1 MMAAFSLGRRRSSGQ
16 DLEPRG
22 LLPVPTVSQGA
33 APPELP
39 TYSPGSAPVWLAA
52 VSALPEVLAYK
63 EHSYE
68 LLHLEPGLTLLD
80 VGCGVGTD
88 VRSLAPRLA
97 PGGDIVA
104 VDGDP
109 QMIAAAQSQQAAAAP
124 SPVPLRF
131 VCAPA
136 EHLPVGNA
144 TVDVVRVDRVLQHVQ
159 SPQVV
164 LAEIQRVLRP
174 GGRIVVVEPDW
185 GMVAIYPP
193 SATGDDDN
201 DSTLAV
207 ILRHAASTIPH
218 PLIGRRLRA
227 LLRDAGYVGVWVE
240 PVAYSTARFE
250 VADLGLELSAT
261 VDAISAGE
269 PSGGGAAQAWLA
281 AARSADAA
289 GRFFA
294 SVPLIFACA
303 TTPS

>member
-1 MMAAFSLGRRRSSGQ
+1 MMAAFGLGRRRGRGGDQ
-16 DLEPRG
+16 EPRG
-22 LLPVPTVSQGA
+22 AAPATAVSQGA
-33 APPELP
+33 APAELP
-39 TYSPGSAPVWLAA
+39 TYSPDTAPAWLAA
-52 VSALPEVLAYK
+52 VSVLPEVLAYK

-68 LLHLEPGLTLLD
+68 LLRLEPGMTLLD

-88 VRSLAPRLA
+88 VRALAPRLA
-97 PGGDIVA
+97 PGGTIVA

-109 QMIAAAQSQQAAAAP
+109 QMIAAAQAQQEAAAP
-124 SPVPLRF
+124 LPVPLRF

-136 EHLPVGNA
+136 EQLPVGDA
-144 TVDVVRVDRVLQHVQ
+144 TVDVVRMDRVLQHVR

-164 LAEIQRVLRP
+164 LAEIRRVLRP
-174 GGRIVVVEPDW
+174 GGRVVVVEPDW

-193 SATGDDDN
+193 SATGDDD

-207 ILRHAASTIPH
+207 LLRHAASTISH

-227 LLRDAGYVGVWVE
+227 LLRDAGYEGVTVE
-240 PVAYSTARFE
+240 PVAYSTARFA

-261 VDAISAGE
+261 VDAISADE
-269 PSGGGAAQAWLA
+269 PSVGAAARAWLA
-281 AARSADAA
+281 AARSADAD

-303 TTPS
+303 TTPV